1 MAVTGL
7 PTNSGVSILS
17 GELKENVKRFCLFG
31 TSSSSSDVPFN
42 ENSSLSSLSVYLIGK
57 FDIARSYF
65 DDNGTLTFECPIPY
79 DFSDTKWVGAAGLI
93 FNDGSS
99 EVLVAVSSMPKFQ
112 KTAGIG
118 GTVHYKVP
126 IAGESG
132 TVVFEAMPYTTRP
145 ELDSVL
151 NELFAGLGSAM
162 DQAGMAN
169 KELEKTLNIRNQ
181 TGQVKVYNRGVVKG
195 CEASRSADAVRN
207 LSVSAGEFFMKG
219 RVFSLPEML
228 NTASVPQNS
237 TGQNQ
242 ECCLYLWVDDA
253 GGFQIDC
260 SALGEEPPEGAVVLY
275 RVTVPANS
283 TEATDPYLSGCGL
296 IDIRNIE
303 PEYPD
308 LYNLNAVYVPLKTGL
323 PDNDYGVQIEVV
335 GFTGSG
341 LYEVSTGSKAGNG
354 FQVNIDALAD
364 EVELRWSVEKNN
376 L

>member
-7 PTNSGVSILS
+7 PTNKGIDILS
-17 GELKENVKRFCLFG
+17 SDLRKDVKKFCLFG
-31 TSSSSSDVPFN
+31 TLDSAGDIPF
-42 ENSSLSSLSVYLIGK
+42 SADSTLTSLSSYMVGK
-57 FDIARSYF
+57 FDVARAYF

-79 DFSDTKWVGAAGLI
+79 NFSDAKWVGAAGLI
-93 FNDGSS
+93 ADDNGAD
-99 EVLVAVSSMPKFQ
+99 VLAAVSIMPRFQ

-132 TVVFEAMPYTTRP
+132 TVVFEEMPYTTRP

-181 TGQVKVYNRGVVKG
+181 AGQIKVYNRGVVKG
-195 CEASRSADAVRN
+195 CEASKSDDAVRN

-219 RVFSLPEML
+219 RVFYLPEML

-237 TGQNQ
+237 TAENQ
-242 ECCLYLWVDDA
+242 ECTLFLWIDEA

-260 SALGEEPPEGAVVLY
+260 SALGEEPPADAVVLY
-275 RVTVPANS
+275 RVTVPASS
-283 TEATDPYLSGCGL
+283 TEAADPYLESCGL

-323 PDNDYGVQIEVV
+323 PDNDYGVQVEVV
-335 GFTGSG
+335 GFTGPE
-341 LYEVSTGSKAGNG
+341 LHEVHTGSKAGNG